1 MHINNHSKSLF
12 RLFNQVF
19 ELERKIDQLA
29 DSESVTRQVRRM
41 RDLFEQDF
49 QLTYED
55 PLGQPFNETRTDVEA
70 RVAGDSADNLVI
82 IETLKPVIRYWH
94 NPRQSEIV
102 QKGIVVAG
110 RQSEQSEQSK
120 INTPTPSNE

>member
-19 ELERKIDQLA
+19 ELERKIEQLA

-82 IETLKPVIRYWH
+82 IETLASSAKCVG
-94 NPRQSEIV
+94 
-102 QKGIVVAG
+102 GIQV
-110 RQSEQSEQSK
+110 
-120 INTPTPSNE
+120 

>member
-1 MHINNHSKSLF
+1 MHITNQSKSLF
-12 RLFNQVF
+12 RVLNQVY
-19 ELERKIDQLA
+19 ELERKIGQLT
-29 DSESVTRQVRRM
+29 DSEGIMRQVRRM
-41 RDLFEQDF
+41 KDLFEQDF

-55 PLGQPFNETRTDVEA
+55 PIGQQFNETRTDVEA

-82 IETLKPVIRYWH
+82 IETLKPVIRFWH

-110 RQSEQSEQSK
+110 KQTDQL
-120 INTPTPSNE
+120 